1 MFKRFIATVAA
12 IAVLFS
18 FSIPAAAQS
27 TDGPVYIVQ
36 SGDTLSLISS
46 RFNVDLDELMN
57 ANDISNPNLLAA
69 GQELVIPG
77 LEGISGVLVTEFVQF
92 GDSFRS
98 LSRRTQIDQPVLRKL
113 NRLVSP
119 SELYVGVSMIV
130 PQPTE
135 ESRPASRVTPSRGE
149 SLLELAVK
157 SGTGLWEL
165 ARANGLGGTWDAIPG
180 DVLYT
185 TGSESEGTANGLP
198 AVFTEA
204 VVSPLPIEQGATTVI
219 RVQVPEGVTVSG
231 MLLDHALHFFEDSES
246 APHGY
251 DSQVALQGVH
261 ALLEPGAYPLRLEA
275 TLPDGSKQSF
285 EQNVLVLPG
294 NYIQENIL
302 VNDPA
307 TIDPSVTLPEEEQ
320 IRAVVEAATPQRYW
334 DGIFQSPSVYQEY
347 TSFYGNRRTY
357 IVQNSETTIQG
368 FHTGLDFAGGEGLQI
383 VSPAPG
389 KVVFAGPLTVRG
401 NATIVDHGWG
411 VYSGFWHQSK
421 IDVQVGDKV
430 EAGQVIG
437 IVGGTGRVTGA
448 HLHWEIWVNGVQVN
462 PFDWLQQE
470 YPQ

>member
-1 MFKRFIATVAA
+1 MFKRFITILALTL
-12 IAVLFS
+12 IFS
-18 FSIPAAAQS
+18 SLSIPAAAQS
-27 TDGPVYIVQ
+27 ADGPVYIVQ

-46 RFNVDLDELMN
+46 RFNVDLNELMN
-57 ANDISNPNLLAA
+57 VNSITNPNLLSA

-119 SELYVGVSMIV
+119 TELYVGVSMIV
-130 PQPTE
+130 PQQTE
-135 ESRPASRVTPSRGE
+135 ENRPAARVTAASGE
-149 SLLELAVK
+149 SLLELAIK
-157 SGTGLWEL
+157 SGTDPWTL
-165 ARANGLGGTWDAIPG
+165 ARTNGLGGTWDAIPG
-180 DVLYT
+180 DVLYMA
-185 TGSESEGTANGLP
+185 GGEAEETASGLP
-198 AVFTEA
+198 AVFTQA
-204 VVSPLPIEQGATTVI
+204 VVSPLPIEQGATVVI
-219 RVQVPEGVTVSG
+219 RVEVPEGVTVSG
-231 MLLDHALHFFEDSES
+231 MLVDKALNFFQDEN
-246 APHGY
+246 G
-251 DSQVALQGVH
+251 SQVALQGVH
-261 ALLEPGAYPLRLEA
+261 ALIEPGPYPLRLEA

-307 TIDPSVTLPEEEQ
+307 TIDPAVTVPEEEQ
-320 IRAVVEAATPQRYW
+320 LRQIVGPATPERYW
-334 DGIFQSPSVYQEY
+334 TDGFQSPSVYQEY

-401 NATIVDHGWG
+401 NATLIDHGWG
-411 VYSGFWHQSK
+411 VYSGFWHQSR
-421 IDVQVGDKV
+421 IDVQVGEMV
-430 EAGQVIG
+430 QAGQVIG

-462 PFDWLQQE
+462 PFDWLQRE
-470 YPQ
+470 YP